1 MGAQSVLRVG
11 TIVQNI
17 RSPYYIQRQTI
28 YGHART
34 NGKKGAYDILIY
46 TMQETNQKK
55 GFLNKIAKYIGPG
68 IITGASDDEASGILT
83 YLQSGV
89 MMGLSSLWTALFSL
103 PLMYAIQEMC
113 GRIGYITDGGIVKV
127 LRENFSKWFLYPIVL
142 VSLTVVVVNIGA
154 DLLAMSVVLEHVV
167 PIQRIIF
174 IPLVALVIALSFI
187 AFSYERFSNMLRW
200 VTLSLLFY
208 VAVVFFI
215 RVEWGSILYHTFVPS
230 LSFSKETFLLLSAII
245 GTTISPYL
253 FFWQANEEAEE
264 RNKIQDQHPLKRF
277 IITKRSLKVLRR
289 DTLAGMILSNIVMW
303 FILVAGTHIASYGM
317 GEITSF
323 QDAALAL
330 EPLLGSWA
338 FAAFGL
344 GIIGTGLLAIPVLA
358 GSVGYMIAELFHWH
372 EGINRK
378 FKEAKGFYLV
388 IVAST
393 LGGVIT
399 ALLGA
404 NPVQLLIATAFLY
417 AIITPVLIFFIM
429 IVANSTRIMKG
440 RTNSLLS
447 NILGSITLLVTLAC
461 VTIYLII

>member
-1 MGAQSVLRVG
+1 MQDGKEK
-11 TIVQNI
+11 
-17 RSPYYIQRQTI
+17 
-28 YGHART
+28 
-34 NGKKGAYDILIY
+34 NGM
-46 TMQETNQKK
+46 MQ
-55 GFLNKIAKYIGPG
+55 KIAQRIGPG

-89 MMGLSSLWTALFSL
+89 VMGLSSLWTALFSL

-127 LRENFSKWFLYPIVL
+127 LRENFSKWFLYPIVI
-142 VSLTVVVVNIGA
+142 VSLIVVIINIGA
-154 DLLAMSVVLEHVV
+154 DLLAMSVVLEHIA
-167 PIQRIIF
+167 PIERVIF

-187 AFSYERFSNMLRW
+187 VFSYERFSNILRW
-200 VTLSLLFY
+200 ATLSLLFY
-208 VAVVFFI
+208 VAVAFFI
-215 RVEWGSILYHTFVPS
+215 RVDWANIVYNTLIPSI
-230 LSFSKETFLLLSAII
+230 SFSKETFLLLSAII

-264 RNKIQDQHPLKRF
+264 RNKIQEQHPLKRF

-289 DTLAGMILSNIVMW
+289 DTLVGMILSNTVMW
-303 FILVAGTHIASYGM
+303 FILVAGTHIASYGV
-317 GEITSF
+317 GHITSF

-372 EGINRK
+372 EGINKK

-388 IVAST
+388 IIAST
-393 LGGVIT
+393 LGGVAT
-399 ALLGA
+399 ALLGT
-404 NPVQLLIATAFLY
+404 NPVGLLITTALLY
-417 AIITPVLIFFIM
+417 AIITPILIFLIM
-429 IVANSTRIMKG
+429 IVANNKNIMKG
-440 RTNSLLS
+440 KTNSILS
-447 NILGSITLLVTLAC
+447 NTLGTITFLVTLTC
-461 VTIYLII
+461 VVMYLIT